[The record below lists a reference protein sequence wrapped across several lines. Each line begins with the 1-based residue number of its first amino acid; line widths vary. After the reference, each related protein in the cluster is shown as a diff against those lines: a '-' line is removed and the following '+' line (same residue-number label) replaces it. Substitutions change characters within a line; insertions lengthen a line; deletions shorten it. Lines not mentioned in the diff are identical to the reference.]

1 MMTLLRSGRIIM
13 DAQSRRFAC
22 FTGVCLVFILFAAY
36 ALDEK
41 YMCMGAQ
48 RGQFA
53 TVTANSVKE
62 AATLAKAFWGAAG
75 CYKK

>member
-1 MMTLLRSGRIIM
+1 M
-13 DAQSRRFAC
+13 DVLSRRLAC

-41 YMCMGAQ
+41 YVCMGPQ

-53 TVTANSVKE
+53 TLTANSVKE
-62 AATLAKAFWGAAG
+62 ASTLTKAFWGAAG

>member
-1 MMTLLRSGRIIM
+1 M
-13 DAQSRRFAC
+13 DVQNRRFAC
-22 FTGVCLVFILFAAY
+22 FTGVCLVLIVCAAY
-36 ALDEK
+36 ALNEK
-41 YMCMGAQ
+41 YVCMGAQ

-53 TVTANSVKE
+53 TVTANSTKE